1 MPINLNEGFLVTAS
15 GIFIGAY
22 NTFKKVYV
30 LKEGFTT
37 NNIILPDSLEPFSFV
52 AKAGH
57 FTVGY
62 WSFDEDKEVF
72 L

>member
-1 MPINLNEGFLVTAS
+1 MNEGFLVTAS
-15 GIFIGAY
+15 GTIVGAY

-30 LKEGFTT
+30 LKEAFTP
-37 NNIILPDSLEPFSFV
+37 NNIILPNSIEPFSFI
-52 AKAGH
+52 AKVGH